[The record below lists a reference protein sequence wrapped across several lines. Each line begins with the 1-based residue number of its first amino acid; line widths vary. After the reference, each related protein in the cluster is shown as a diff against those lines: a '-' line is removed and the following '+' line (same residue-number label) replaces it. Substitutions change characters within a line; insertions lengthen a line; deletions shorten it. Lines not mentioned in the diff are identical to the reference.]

1 MNLGAVNSIYFL
13 GIGGIGMSALAR
25 YFHLTGREV
34 KGYDRVES
42 MVSKGLEEMG
52 MEIFYM
58 LNADHVAGADLM
70 VYTPAISKEC
80 VEYVAAERLGIPI
93 MKRSEVLGVIS
104 ESYRTLAVAG
114 THGKTTTSSMLTH
127 VLASAGVQPTAFLGG
142 ISRNLNANFTFGMS
156 DWMVAE
162 ADEYDRSFLTLHPYY
177 AIITSLDPDHLD
189 IYGTEEEMQQNFR
202 AFANQSRKLLVEAG
216 LKGFDWGK
224 NTKVFGIESGDF
236 RAENLR
242 FQKLETLFD
251 FRWDGGKLDNLRL
264 GMPGRHN
271 VLNMTAA
278 LGLAI
283 ETGVQPDQLPEAVD
297 SFQGIYRRF
306 EVHLHQ
312 QDLSFIDD
320 YAHHPEEI
328 AAAMSTARALFPERQ
343 LLVVFQPHLFSRTRD
358 LCEGFAAELSKADR
372 TLLMEIYPAREEPIP
387 GITSESILTRMT
399 LKRATLVSRDSLIS
413 AIQQELEGPT
423 VLLTLGAG
431 DIDKEVPKI
440 ANALIQ

>member
-1 MNLGAVNSIYFL
+1 MKLEAVNKVYFL

-42 MVSKGLEEMG
+42 VVTKGLEEMG

-70 VYTPAISKEC
+70 VYTPAISKDC
-80 VEYVAAERLGIPI
+80 VEYVEAERLGIPI
-93 MKRSEVLGVIS
+93 LKRSQVLGMIS
-104 ESYRTLAVAG
+104 EAYKTLGVAG

-127 VLASAGVQPTAFLGG
+127 LLKEGGAEPTAFLGG
-142 ISRNLNANFTFGMS
+142 ISRNLNANFTFGTS

-162 ADEYDRSFLTLHPYY
+162 ADEYDRSFLTLHPEH

-189 IYGTEEEMQQNFR
+189 IYGTEEEMKQNFR
-202 AFANQSRKLLVEAG
+202 AFADQSSQLLVEAS
-216 LKGFDWGK
+216 LKEFDWGK
-224 NTKVFGIESGDF
+224 GFRTFGIEEGDI

-251 FRWDGGKLDNLRL
+251 LHWEGGRLDDLRL

-271 VLNMTAA
+271 VSNMTAA

-283 ETGVQPDQLPEAVD
+283 QIGVQSDRLPAAVD
-297 SFQGIYRRF
+297 SFSGIYRRF
-306 EVHLHQ
+306 EVHIHGEE
-312 QDLSFIDD
+312 LSLIDD

-328 AAAMSTARALFPERQ
+328 AAAMSTARALFPDRK

-358 LCEGFAAELSKADR
+358 LCEGFAAELSKADT
-372 TLLMEIYPAREEPIP
+372 TLLMDIYPAREEPIP
-387 GITSESILTRMT
+387 GITSNSILQQMT
-399 LKRATLVSRDSLIS
+399 LSHARIVSRKTLIT
-413 AIQQELEGPT
+413 AIQQELNAPT

-440 ANALIQ
+440 ARALKK